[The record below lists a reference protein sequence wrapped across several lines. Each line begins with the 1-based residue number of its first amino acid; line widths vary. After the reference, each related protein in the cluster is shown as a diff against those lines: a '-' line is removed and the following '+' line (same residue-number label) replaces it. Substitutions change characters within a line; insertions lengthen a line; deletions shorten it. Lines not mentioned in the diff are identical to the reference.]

1 MREWNLGA
9 AIESFL
15 THLRIECG
23 LSANT
28 LQAYARDLRD
38 MRTDLADRGVE
49 LIAGVTP
56 EALIEHLTA
65 LKRERGLE
73 SNSVARHL
81 AAIRMFFRWLTGE
94 GKLDENPATLLERPS
109 LWQKVPGVLSPNAV
123 KRLLAA
129 PRPAI
134 DADERALPLWI
145 RDRALLELLYACGLR
160 ASEVAT
166 LTLDDLLPGLGVIKV
181 TGKGDKQRL
190 VPFGRPA
197 EEAIARYLDECRPRL
212 ERGDGREK
220 NRLLLSRTGR
230 PLERVSVW
238 HIVKKHA
245 RAAGLDEAYP
255 HLLRH
260 SFATHLLAGGA
271 DLRVVQELLGHANI
285 TTTQVYTRVDQSRL
299 REVLKRY
306 HPSAR

>member
-1 MREWNLGA
+1 MR
-9 AIESFL
+9 
-15 THLRIECG
+15 H
-23 LSANT
+23 
-28 LQAYARDLRD
+28 
-38 MRTDLADRGVE
+38 DLADQGIT
-49 LIAGVTP
+49 LIASVTGD
-56 EALIEHLTA
+56 ALVAHLTS
-65 LKRERGLE
+65 LKQDRGME
-73 SNSVARHL
+73 ASSIARHL
-81 AAIRMFFRWLTGE
+81 AAIRMLFRWLTGE
-94 GKLDENPATLLERPS
+94 GKLDENPASLLERPS
-109 LWQKVPGVLSPNAV
+109 LWQKVPGVLSPGAV

-129 PRPAI
+129 PRPPY
-134 DADERALPLWI
+134 DADEKTLPLWI

-160 ASEVAT
+160 ASEAAT
-166 LTLDDLLPGLGVIKV
+166 LTLDDLLPAMGVLKV

-197 EEAIARYLDECRPRL
+197 EEAIGRYLDECRPRL
-212 ERGDGREK
+212 ERGDGREQ

-245 RAAGLDEAYP
+245 RTAGLDDAYP
-255 HLLRH
+255 HLIRH

-299 REVLKRY
+299 REVLRRY
-306 HPSAR
+306 HPSSQ